1 MLKNKIQRKC
11 LVLMPC
17 TSCSD
22 ALYNLYS
29 RLVRPVLM
37 LSILLYKALE

>member
-17 TSCSD
+17 TSRSD
-22 ALYNLYS
+22 AFHSLYS
-29 RLVRPVLM
+29 RLVRLVLM
-37 LSILLYKALE
+37 LSILVYKALA